1 MFNLY
6 DEEFNIDTL
15 LFWLTNQLEVM
26 EYKLSVH
33 ADNEELEKFLYQM
46 IPNINFESDTKYF
59 KSYQR
64 AMICRIVELHNV
76 LNDMINQIEMSDIDN
91 FSNDSKKYFFRCIK
105 SFGIIPI
112 TLYAKKMLKQ

>member
-6 DEEFNIDTL
+6 DEEFNMDTL
-15 LFWLTNQLEVM
+15 LFWLTNQLEIM
-26 EYKLSVH
+26 EYKLCMHV
-33 ADNEELEKFLYQM
+33 DNEEIEKFLYEM

-59 KSYQR
+59 KSYQC

-76 LNDMINQIEMSDIDN
+76 LHDMINQIGMSDIDN
-91 FSNDSKKYFFRCIK
+91 FNNDSKKYFFGSIK